1 MHVRFV
7 GEADD
12 GISVSSQHARAL
24 AQSGVTVS
32 FDAGSAPG
40 AESGP
45 RADVIHLVTF
55 EQRSNALL
63 RRLVAARMGG
73 AAIVRYWAGRDV
85 LWAKYHEPT
94 RDFARALV
102 QLGAVQACR
111 TAALADELAEC
122 GVAATPIPVVSA
134 HLSSIVQPRA
144 IPSAFTVLCYLPRE
158 RRGFHGAAIVEALL
172 RRLLAMRFLI
182 LGETGE
188 KFAGLQHVEPLGV
201 VEDSARAIQRATVVF
216 DARLDGALSRLMLE
230 AMCHGRHVVS
240 GYPLPHG
247 RLART
252 VDEFS
257 TALRSLRREA
267 SFNLSGREYVC
278 CEHDQHNAVRSL
290 RRILEDAVEPGR
302 FSLTFA
308 GGFRGAAAMLRNPH
322 LLRQRYFPLP
332 DGETLPPEAGPLRV
346 LLRDASDSN
355 VAVSA

>member
-1 MHVRFV
+1 MHIRFV

-12 GISVSSQHARAL
+12 GISVSSHHARAL

-32 FDAGSAPG
+32 VDTGSASG

-73 AAIVRYWAGRDV
+73 AAIVRYWTGRDV
-85 LWAKYHEPT
+85 LWATYHEPT

-111 TAALADELAEC
+111 TAALAEKLAEC
-122 GVAATPIPVVSA
+122 GVVATPIPVVSA
-134 HLSSIVQPRA
+134 HLSSIVQPRPM
-144 IPSAFTVLCYLPRE
+144 PSAFTVLSYLPRD
-158 RRGFHGAAIVEALL
+158 RRGFHGGAIVEALV
-172 RRLLAMRFLI
+172 RRLPAMRFLV

-188 KFAGLQHVEPLGV
+188 KFAGLRNVESLGV
-201 VEDSARAIQRATVVF
+201 IEDIARAIQRATVVI

-247 RLART
+247 HLART
-252 VDEFS
+252 VDEFAA
-257 TALRSLRREA
+257 ALRSLRREA
-267 SFNLSGREYVC
+267 AFNLAGREYVC
-278 CEHDQHNAVRSL
+278 CEHDQYKAVQSL
-290 RRILEDAVEPGR
+290 RRILDDAVEPGR
-302 FSLTFA
+302 LNLAFA
-308 GGFRGAAAMLRNPH
+308 GGVRGAAAMWRNPH
-322 LLRQRYFPLP
+322 LLGQRRFPLP
-332 DGETLPPEAGPLRV
+332 DGETLPPEADPLRA
-346 LLRDASDSN
+346 LLRDASDAI